1 MRALI
6 VSVAALLVGTAVPL
20 AAPSA
25 LAQNDKVQPQQS
37 APAAPISDQKL
48 DAAAAA
54 MQQVTTVRR
63 TYQQKIDA
71 ASPSDKPRV
80 ASEGNAALKK
90 AVTDHGLSID
100 EYNSI
105 LTVAQND
112 PAIRAKLMQRLKPSQ
127 P

>member
-6 VSVAALLVGTAVPL
+6 LPIAALLVGTAVPL

-25 LAQNDKVQPQQS
+25 LAQNAKVQPQQAS
-37 APAAPISDQKL
+37 PAAPISDQKL

-54 MQQVTTVRR
+54 MQQVTNVRR

-71 ASPSDKPRV
+71 ASPSDKERV

-90 AVTDHGLSID
+90 AVTDHGLSVD

-112 PAIRAKLMQRLKPSQ
+112 PAVRAKLMQRLKPSQ